1 MPAKTE
7 TLLEN
12 QTDLREI
19 AVDVVDRAMK
29 AGATLAE
36 AVVRDGT
43 EFSTLVRMG
52 EVETLKESGSRALGL
67 RVFLGQQSRQYLL
80 Q

>member
-12 QTDLREI
+12 QADLREI

-67 RVFLGQQSRQYLL
+67 RVFLGQQYLL